1 MSAIASKIEG
11 SRSKVRKLGSAAKRK
26 FRTASARFGQIGD
39 QKNAEGRIPKVDKVT
54 EIPVDPKLAVI
65 VPAYNVSQYLEDCV
79 KSIVNQS
86 YTNWEMVII
95 NDGSVDATGS
105 VADQL
110 AAADGRITV
119 IHQENRGLGAARNVG
134 IHRTKAPYMTFIDS
148 DDLIAAEAFSL
159 MMESAAESGSDVVIG
174 SIDRFNSTRS
184 WVPFW
189 VELVHNERRLSI
201 TAKEL
206 PPVMWDVFACNK
218 IFKRKTWDEIVG
230 KFPTGTLYEDQECTA
245 KLFVSDAKL
254 DIIPETVYH
263 WRHREDGQSI
273 TQQKSNIDD
282 LRQRI
287 RVAKHVESIVGGY
300 TDSYVNYWYE
310 KCLGEDFY
318 YYYREVPRTSDGFFE
333 VLQEGIREFYDVAPS
348 QAISNIDPPRRWLA
362 YLAAHGTRDQMVD
375 LLVAFD
381 TYRTYFTTDVRNGQ
395 LSSRVPEL
403 DHIFDCLPE
412 SLLRTE
418 PSHFQAQSVVTD
430 IDCDESGSFTVS
442 GFGYVPS
449 LDADLE
455 YSVVLR
461 NDDYSVFADC
471 VEILEES
478 PGALTRDPYNSHL
491 NTKFSATF
499 SGELIDATFKELD
512 RTESD
517 QLDLV
522 VQVHL
527 GHHTWE
533 IVNPK
538 RRSEGAASWPA
549 PSEITPGGHR
559 VLVVSDPSIST
570 RIKILTPRFGI
581 RAIEIGEETVHI
593 SGQQLTSNRL
603 PNHDRFD
610 LSDAYVRIRSG
621 QRILGTGRIQS
632 TDSLF
637 HGSVPLAGLGRP
649 PKGQFSS
656 SYLVEV
662 VCGGKFAAPLA
673 VSQSLVGARDSRTG
687 NISVDSSGFG
697 YLQITRDSISTVVD
711 SVVFDEEGGQLVVC
725 GLHHVDSNL
734 HRTGTPNLSLVGT
747 GKVVESSELNWRRD
761 GGAYVAKFKLP
772 SGDESA
778 VESGKFVLQN
788 LQPSGQATPATL
800 WVGTTK
806 RLEELLPIDLSTGT
820 NNVRLSA
827 IGKSR
832 TLQLTFSA
840 PGVTRDSES
849 AFQQRSRAEK
859 YFSHPTRTIERGT
872 VLFESFGGKSVSDSP
887 KEIDRELAARYPT
900 LRRFWSVVDHSVRVP
915 EGATPLVVGTDEW
928 MHRLATSSVII
939 NNNNFPHYFRK
950 SNGQFYIQAWHGTP
964 LKKIGNDVPGANLSL
979 RYRNL
984 MVKEAEN
991 EWDLLLAQSPWA
1003 ARQLSSAFGYSGPV
1017 FDGGYP
1023 RNDFL
1028 SDQTRLSEGRAKVLQ
1043 DYGIDGMKTIVLYAP
1058 TWRDYLKDSSGRYSR
1073 VDFLGLAKTIQTIGK
1088 DFVVLYRGH
1097 ANSSDSVQAK
1107 LPDGV
1112 VDVSKHSDVNELMA
1126 AADMMI
1132 TDYSSIMFDFVVTGK
1147 PIAFLT
1153 PDLERYRDETRGF
1166 YFDFEKE
1173 RPGPIFRNAHE
1184 AISWIQ
1190 TSSNGAIDNAEQYVR
1205 FIAKFASKD
1214 DGGAARRFVEEHC
1227 KLFED

>member
-54 EIPVDPKLAVI
+54 QIPVDPKLAVI

-134 IHRTKAPYMTFIDS
+134 IDRTKAPYMTFIDS

-478 PGALTRDPYNSHL
+478 PGALTRDPYNSHS

-559 VLVVSDPSIST
+559 VLVVGDPSIST

-581 RAIEIGEETVHI
+581 RAIEIGEDTVQI

-637 HGSVPLAGLGRP
+637 HSSVPLAGLGHP

-673 VSQSLVGARDSRTG
+673 VSRSLVGARDSRTG
-687 NISVDSSGFG
+687 SISVESSGFG

-711 SVVFDEEGGQLVVC
+711 SVVFEEERGELVV
-725 GLHHVDSNL
+725 GGIHHVDSKL

-747 GKVVESSELNWRRD
+747 GKVVESSELIWRRD

-772 SGDESA
+772 GGDDSA

-806 RLEELLPIDLSTGT
+806 RLEEALPIDLPAGT

-849 AFQQRSRAEK
+849 AFQQRARAQRHFYNRNREV
-859 YFSHPTRTIERGT
+859 ERGT
-872 VLFESFGGKSVSDSP
+872 ILFESFGGKSVGDSP
-887 KEIDRELAARYPT
+887 KEIDRELAARYPG
-900 LRRFWSVVDHSVRVP
+900 LKRYWSVADHSVLVP
-915 EGATPLVVGTDEW
+915 DGSIPLVVGTDEW
-928 MHRLATSSVII
+928 MRRLATSSVII

-950 SNGQFYIQAWHGTP
+950 AEGQIYIQTWHGTP
-964 LKKIGNDVPGANLSL
+964 LKKIGNDVPPGNLSL

-984 MVKEAEN
+984 MVKEAES
-991 EWDLLLAQSPWA
+991 EWDVMLAQSPWA
-1003 ARQLSSAFGYSGPV
+1003 ARQLSSAFGYTGPI
-1017 FDGGYP
+1017 FHDGYP
-1023 RNDFL
+1023 RNDYL
-1028 SDQTRLSEGRAKVLQ
+1028 SDVTRMDEARRRIFRQRA
-1043 DYGIDGMKTIVLYAP
+1043 IDDGKNIVLYAP
-1058 TWRDYLKDSSGRYSR
+1058 TWRDYMKDSSGRYSR
-1073 VDFLGLAKTIQTIGK
+1073 VDFLGLDEVARALGNQYVI
-1088 DFVVLYRGH
+1088 LYRGH
-1097 ANSSDSVQAK
+1097 ANSVDSVQK
-1107 LPDGV
+1107 PLPDGV
-1112 VDVSKHSDVNELMA
+1112 IDVSRHSDVNELMA

-1132 TDYSSIMFDFVVTGK
+1132 TDYSSIMFDFAVTGK
-1147 PIAFLT
+1147 PIAFMAS
-1153 PDLERYRDETRGF
+1153 DLERYRDETRGF
-1166 YFDFEKE
+1166 YFDFEHE
-1173 RPGPIFRNAHE
+1173 HPGPIFRDADQ
-1184 AISWIQ
+1184 AISWIR
-1190 TSSNGAIDNAEQYVR
+1190 SNAHGVRANSEDYVN
-1205 FIAKFASKD
+1205 FISKFAPRD
-1214 DGGAARRFVEEHC
+1214 DGNAAKRFVTKHAN
-1227 KLFED
+1227 LFEA

>member
-1 MSAIASKIEG
+1 MSTSASKIEG

-26 FRTASARFGQIGD
+26 LRTASARFGQIGD
-39 QKNAEGRIPKVDKVT
+39 QKSAEQRTPRTEKVT

-105 VADQL
+105 IADQL
-110 AAADGRITV
+110 ASTDGRITV

-134 IHRTKAPYMTFIDS
+134 IDRSKAPYMTFIDS

-159 MMESAAESGSDVVIG
+159 MMGSAAESGSDVVIG

-189 VELVHNERRLSI
+189 VELVHDERRLGI

-218 IFKRKTWDEIVG
+218 IFKRKTWNEIVG

-245 KLFVSDAKL
+245 KLFVNDAKL

-282 LRQRI
+282 LKQRI

-333 VLQEGIREFYDVAPS
+333 VLQEGIREFYNAAPS

-381 TYRTYFTTDVRNGQ
+381 TYGTYFTTDVRDGQ

-403 DHIFDCLPE
+403 EHVFNCIPE

-418 PSHFQAQSVVTD
+418 PSHFQAQSVLTD
-430 IDCDESGSFTVS
+430 IVCDESGSFTVS

-455 YSVVLR
+455 YTVVLR
-461 NDDYSVFADC
+461 NDDYSVSADS
-471 VEILEES
+471 VEILEEA

-517 QLDLV
+517 LLDLV

-538 RRSEGAASWPA
+538 RHSEGAASWPP
-549 PSEITPGGHR
+549 PSEITPNGHR
-559 VLVVSDPSIST
+559 VLVVGDPTIST

-581 RAIEIGEETVHI
+581 RAIEIGEDTVQI
-593 SGQQLTSNRL
+593 TGQQLTSNRL

-621 QRILGTGRIQS
+621 QRIIGTGRIQS

-637 HGSVPLAGLGRP
+637 HSSVPLAGLGRP
-649 PKGQFSS
+649 PKDQFNS

-687 NISVDSSGFG
+687 IISVDASGFG

-711 SVVFDEEGGQLVVC
+711 SVVFDEEGGQLVVR

-734 HRTGTPNLSLVGT
+734 HRTGTPNLSLVAT

-772 SGDESA
+772 KGDESA

-806 RLEELLPIDLSTGT
+806 RLEELLPIDLSNGT

-849 AFQQRSRAEK
+849 AFQQRFRAEK
-859 YFSHPTRTIERGT
+859 YFSHLTRTIERGT

-950 SNGQFYIQAWHGTP
+950 AEGQIYIQTWHGTP
-964 LKKIGNDVPGANLSL
+964 LKKIGNDVPPGNLSL

-984 MVKEAEN
+984 MVKEAES
-991 EWDLLLAQSPWA
+991 EWDVMLAQSPWA
-1003 ARQLSSAFGYSGPV
+1003 ARQLSSAFGYTGPI
-1017 FDGGYP
+1017 FHDGYP
-1023 RNDFL
+1023 RNDYL
-1028 SDQTRLSEGRAKVLQ
+1028 SDVTRMDEARRRIFRQRA
-1043 DYGIDGMKTIVLYAP
+1043 IDDGKIIVLYAP
-1058 TWRDYLKDSSGRYSR
+1058 TWRDYMKDSSGRYSR
-1073 VDFLGLAKTIQTIGK
+1073 VDFLGLDEVARALGNQYVI
-1088 DFVVLYRGH
+1088 LYRGH
-1097 ANSSDSVQAK
+1097 ANSVDSVQK
-1107 LPDGV
+1107 PLPDGV
-1112 VDVSKHSDVNELMA
+1112 IDVSRHSDVNELMA

-1132 TDYSSIMFDFVVTGK
+1132 TDYSSIMFDFAVTGK
-1147 PIAFLT
+1147 PIAFMAS
-1153 PDLERYRDETRGF
+1153 DLERYRDETRGF
-1166 YFDFEKE
+1166 YFDFEHE
-1173 RPGPIFRNAHE
+1173 HPGPIFRDADQ
-1184 AISWIQ
+1184 AISWIR
-1190 TSSNGAIDNAEQYVR
+1190 SNAHGVRANSEDYVN
-1205 FIAKFASKD
+1205 FISKFAPRD
-1214 DGGAARRFVEEHC
+1214 DGNAAKRFVTKHAN
-1227 KLFED
+1227 LFES